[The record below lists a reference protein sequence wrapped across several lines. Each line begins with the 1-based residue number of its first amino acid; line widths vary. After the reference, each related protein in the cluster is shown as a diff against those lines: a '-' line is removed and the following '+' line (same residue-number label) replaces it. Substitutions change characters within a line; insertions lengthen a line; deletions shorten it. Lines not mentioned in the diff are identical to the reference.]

1 MPSTAPQTAALHI
14 QASTLVTSLGDD
26 LLTNV
31 SAYTARRK
39 NFRYRELDG
48 TKLLTAPA
56 RDITGDLQGLQRL
69 NALLQAAWQPMVQT
83 LRDRPPAPTLYLLAL
98 PQWLAADLA
107 TTAPHAEPKAQPL
120 RPLID
125 AFSAQCRQLGLPVSA
140 VQAFS
145 GGAEVCHT
153 ALAQAFRWLAQ
164 EPTLQQV
171 VLLAVDSLCDPAI
184 LLRDHR
190 ANRLYGREQSSG
202 WVPGEAAASLLF
214 TRPPTLSQAKATA
227 PQAGLLLYPPG
238 LSAEPEQ
245 SPRWPSDMQGDGR
258 LLTQAMQSA
267 LQAAELQPQHIGHHV
282 SDSDGSSWRL
292 EDELAAVDRVLS
304 LASNPQK
311 AQWMPEAFQAAE
323 FTGQVGAAWG
333 ALNWALLHGLHQ
345 HELIALNRALC
356 ISQDISGRC
365 SANVLA
371 LASR

>member
-1 MPSTAPQTAALHI
+1 MPSTSPPAPVLHI
-14 QASTLVTSLGDD
+14 RASTLVTSLGDD

-31 SAYTARRK
+31 SAYTARK
-39 NFRYRELDG
+39 KYFRYHAIDG

-56 RDITGDLQGLQRL
+56 RDITGNLQGLQRL

-83 LRDRPPAPTLYLLAL
+83 LRDRPLAPTLYLLAL
-98 PQWLAADLA
+98 PEWLASDLA
-107 TTAPHAEPKAQPL
+107 STTPSTDPKAQPL

-145 GGAEVCHT
+145 GGSDACHA

-202 WVPGEAAASLLF
+202 WVPGEAAASILL
-214 TRPPTLSQAKATA
+214 TRPPTPSQAKEPAS
-227 PQAGLLLYPPG
+227 QAGLLLLPPG

-258 LLTQAMQSA
+258 LLTQAMQAA

-292 EDELAAVDRVLS
+292 EDEQAAVDGILS
-304 LASNPQK
+304 WASNPQK

-323 FTGQVGAAWG
+323 FTGQLGAAWG
-333 ALNWALLHGLHQ
+333 AVNWALLHGLHQ
-345 HELIALNRALC
+345 HELITLDRALC
-356 ISQDISGRC
+356 TSQDISGRC
-365 SANVLA
+365 SANVVA